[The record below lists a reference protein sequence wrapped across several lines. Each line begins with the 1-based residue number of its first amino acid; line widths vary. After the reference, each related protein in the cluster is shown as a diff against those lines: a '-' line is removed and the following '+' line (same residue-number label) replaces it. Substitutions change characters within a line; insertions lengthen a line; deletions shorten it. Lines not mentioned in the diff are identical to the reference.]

1 MFQYTLGGQTG
12 TQITL
17 LYVASGKAGVLHS

>member
-1 MFQYTLGGQTG
+1 MFQYIPGGQTG
-12 TQITL
+12 TQLSL